1 LGGVRAIPL
10 QYISGY
16 QEPTERRARNACCGG
31 SFTDDLGREKSG
43 LGAILA
49 REEDVLLNS
58 TEETRAPVLF
68 NVVALLVSL
77 TAGVAAFLPF
87 AVNTSAWDA
96 VTLRVPGDQGNWWHL
111 LVGAPFFFAFPM
123 IWLRLRSLC
132 SKHLSTPVER
142 RLIWVAVAMSIGG
155 TILVE
160 APVLLRLGNLS
171 HMRTGRWLSMTFPAF
186 GVMIACAAL
195 LILRRNQISPTRAC
209 FVGLNAAYLAN
220 AAICLVL
227 YAPMRNSG
235 WFVII
240 GVALFTTL
248 ELVGIFIQSLRV

>member
-1 LGGVRAIPL
+1 LDSL
-10 QYISGY
+10 
-16 QEPTERRARNACCGG
+16 
-31 SFTDDLGREKSG
+31 
-43 LGAILA
+43 
-49 REEDVLLNS
+49 EES
-58 TEETRAPVLF
+58 RAPAWF

-77 TAGVAAFLPF
+77 TAGAAAFLPF

-111 LVGAPFFFAFPM
+111 LVGAPFFLAFPM
-123 IWLRLRSLC
+123 IWLRLRPLV
-132 SKHLSTPVER
+132 SKHFSTSVGR
-142 RLIWVAVAMSIGG
+142 RLIWAAVAVSICG

-171 HMRTGRWLSMTFPAF
+171 HMRTGRWLSMVGPTF

-195 LILRRNQISPTRAC
+195 LILRRRQIAATRAC
-209 FVGLNAAYLAN
+209 IVGLNAAYLAN

-235 WFVII
+235 WFVIMV
-240 GVALFTTL
+240 VASFMTL
-248 ELVGIFIQSLRV
+248 ELMWIFIQSLRV

>member
-1 LGGVRAIPL
+1 
-10 QYISGY
+10 
-16 QEPTERRARNACCGG
+16 
-31 SFTDDLGREKSG
+31 
-43 LGAILA
+43 LA
-49 REEDVLLNS
+49 REGDVLLNS
-58 TEETRAPVLF
+58 TEESRAPAWF
-68 NVVALLVSL
+68 NAVALLVSL
-77 TAGVAAFLPF
+77 AAGAAAFLPF

-111 LVGAPFFFAFPM
+111 LVGAPFFLALPM
-123 IWLRLRSLC
+123 IWLRLRSLG
-132 SKHLSTPVER
+132 SKHLSTLMGR
-142 RLIWVAVAMSIGG
+142 RLIWAAVALSICG

-195 LILRRNQISPTRAC
+195 LILRGRQISPTRAC
-209 FVGLNAAYLAN
+209 FAGLSAAYLAN

-235 WFVII
+235 WFVIMA
-240 GVALFTTL
+240 VASFMTL
-248 ELVGIFIQSLRV
+248 ELVGIFIQSLGV